1 MRIGELAAQ
10 SGFSV
15 ETIRFYEAKGLIDP
29 ALRTQSNYRIYGD
42 KHLERLRFIRHCRAL
57 DMSLEDIAA
66 LVAFDAN
73 KLDDCRHVHV
83 MVAEHV
89 KRISDKIRELQ
100 QLREHLLALALR
112 CPGHR
117 DGHPCGILTG
127 LEERVSKPV
136 RTAPSAANPLSFP
149 SMSFIPI
156 FRFSDMNAGS
166 PSERSENSY
175 PRL

>member
-29 ALRTQSNYRIYGD
+29 ALRTQSNYRIYGN

-89 KRISDKIRELQ
+89 KRSVTKSGNCSSFASTSSRS
-100 QLREHLLALALR
+100 
-112 CPGHR
+112 
-117 DGHPCGILTG
+117 PCAVPATSTVI
-127 LEERVSKPV
+127 P
-136 RTAPSAANPLSFP
+136 AA
-149 SMSFIPI
+149 
-156 FRFSDMNAGS
+156 FSRG
-166 PSERSENSY
+166 
-175 PRL
+175 

>member
-29 ALRTQSNYRIYGD
+29 ALRTQSNYRIYSD

-66 LVAFDAN
+66 IVAFDAN

-83 MVAEHV
+83 MVAKHV
-89 KRISDKIRELQ
+89 KKISDKIRELQ

-127 LEERVSKPV
+127 LEEDAKTGHCSCGIENAAPET
-136 RTAPSAANPLSFP
+136 TALKKEALK
-149 SMSFIPI
+149 
-156 FRFSDMNAGS
+156 FS
-166 PSERSENSY
+166 
-175 PRL
+175 